1 MTIAT
6 NALVNTGT
14 RARANPLV
22 VTGLTEKSFQDVIRF
37 ESEDTLLAVQQEL
50 EKTLAAQLE
59 SGASRFS
66 DLVQGLKTKLTIL
79 QNNLSLSF

>member
-6 NALVNTGT
+6 NALVNTGIS
-14 RARANPLV
+14 ARTNPLV

-37 ESEDTLLAVQQEL
+37 ESEDTLRAVRHEL
-50 EKTLAAQLE
+50 ELTLAAQLN

-79 QNNLSLSF
+79 NRNMGLSF